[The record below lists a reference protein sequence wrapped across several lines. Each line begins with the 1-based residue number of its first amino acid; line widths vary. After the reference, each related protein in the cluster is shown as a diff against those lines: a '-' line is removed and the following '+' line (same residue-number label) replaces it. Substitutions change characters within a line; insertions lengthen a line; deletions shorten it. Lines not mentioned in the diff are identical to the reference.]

1 MVLGRSS
8 CRGPGRGKPLTYCV
22 TCFCTSQVPAQLV
35 WHRTL
40 CPGRDYVLTELRV
53 SKLPGHRYRVWMTS
67 PSSQL
72 LPLKRE
78 CVRELE
84 IKLAGA
90 PLEADPQSLPR
101 PSCPQDKKG
110 PSQDCLVRDSILLSY
125 TVRIRE
131 RFLSRGWGGGRNCG
145 VFKEEGPEDHLALW
159 LLCRGWS
166 LTC

>member
-8 CRGPGRGKPLTYCV
+8 CRGTGRGKPLTYCV

-40 CPGRDYVLTELRV
+40 RPGRAYVLTELRV
-53 SKLPGHRYRVWMTS
+53 SKLPGHRYRVWVTS

-110 PSQDCLVRDSILLSY
+110 PSPDSLVRDSILLSY
-125 TVRIRE
+125 TVRMRE
-131 RFLSRGWGGGRNCG
+131 RFLSRGWGRAGIVGSSKRKG
-145 VFKEEGPEDHLALW
+145 LRITWPFGFFAGDGH
-159 LLCRGWS
+159 
-166 LTC
+166 